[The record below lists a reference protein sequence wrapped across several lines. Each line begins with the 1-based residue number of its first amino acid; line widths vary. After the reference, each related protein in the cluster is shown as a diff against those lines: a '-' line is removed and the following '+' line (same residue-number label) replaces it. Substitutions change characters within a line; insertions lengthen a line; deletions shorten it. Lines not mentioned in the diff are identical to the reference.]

1 MLCVFNTVLLAWKR
15 RDFEVISMY
24 PYFDSYK
31 VEIYTKAKDNM
42 FVIYV

>member
-1 MLCVFNTVLLAWKR
+1 MFHTVLQALKR

-31 VEIYTKAKDNM
+31 VEINTKAKDNM
-42 FVIYV
+42 FVIYE